1 MKIIF
6 FKLENFLSIYNATGL
21 TELSFNRENS
31 NNRLI
36 LILGA
41 NGSGKSSILDELS
54 PLPLEHTNFRN
65 KSRILKDKVGKKII
79 IYQMDNNVY
88 YKCEIIYDTKKT
100 ICYLY
105 TSIDKETWEN
115 LNPNGNVNTYVEQLE
130 SNLGFSKNYVK
141 VGYLSSAISNFIVM
155 KPTERN
161 EYISEWLPN
170 IDIYL
175 KAHKIVTTKHN
186 QKKREIDSI
195 NKELGKLST
204 INYENEINKL
214 ETNKKEV
221 LKQKEDCIKVNAVL
235 ESYLNK
241 FIEVQPVFKSLMFS
255 KNQILDNGRII
266 LQNKEELNR
275 FYNDNRDIF
284 DNHNKPEV
292 IQELITEAEL
302 RLVKNNESLYNFNL
316 RIEKLKESIQK
327 KEKHGLNKS
336 DENLSD
342 VEVRIQYSRK
352 EFDSLTEDKD
362 SYYKHYPNI
371 YDLCLK
377 LSSETLYELTTI
389 IEHLYFLYNN
399 LSTQTDLNI
408 ESLEKKLNK
417 YKEHIIKLKNDIT
430 EKNKEIDFLNK
441 KLSLSDN
448 NHILIEMYNSAPSHC
463 SIQTCKLLETLK
475 SFIDSNDDIK
485 SSENLKNVWLKQI
498 DGYNTEINNTL
509 EAIQIIQN
517 DISTL
522 MKIDKYIMDNKI
534 KIAVLPKKFVDY
546 FSEKDFSLLRNNLDQ
561 MQNDMSL
568 IKTIVSLLERIKNVE
583 GELTQLESL
592 KIKLINESLLKE
604 EYEELERLN
613 NSVNHLNSEITKI
626 NDRIVLLKGS
636 ASIFQKYKTDREFI
650 NNQINEYQLSV
661 ERIKK
666 LAKCKY
672 YFTGI
677 KNLKVRKELDLA
689 HYNKI
694 LEEIESKQD
703 RFKTENSNKTKLESI
718 RNEGLKLLRKYKI
731 LSDTWSPKIGYASW
745 EISAFLDILKA
756 QTNKDLSEMWGSELK
771 IESFNVDLNEF
782 SIKINKNGNIIDDAI
797 LCSSGEQ
804 ATLVTA
810 ISFAII
816 ALNATSKMY
825 NILRLDEVDAV
836 LDSNKRRG
844 FLSILMDRIE
854 KMNCQS
860 CFVVTH
866 NNEFD
871 MVEADVVL
879 MSEVDEMSLD
889 NKNVIFRKN

>member
-1 MKIIF
+1 MRIVY
-6 FKLENFLSIYNATGL
+6 FKLENFLSIYNATGMN
-21 TELSFNRENS
+21 EFSFDREKS
-31 NNRLI
+31 QNRLI

-65 KSRILKDKVGKKII
+65 KSRILKDKIGNKII
-79 IYQMDNNVY
+79 IYKLDNGVY
-88 YKCEIIYDTKKT
+88 YKCEIIYDIKKT
-100 ICYLY
+100 ICYLS
-105 TSIDKETWEN
+105 TSVDKETWEN
-115 LNPNGNVNTYVEQLE
+115 LNPNGNVNTYVELLE
-130 SNLGFSKNYVK
+130 THLGFSKNYIK

-170 IDIYL
+170 IDVYL

-186 QKKREIDSI
+186 QKKREIDMI

-204 INYENEINKL
+204 INYETEINKL
-214 ETNKKEV
+214 EANKREV
-221 LKQKEDCIKVNAVL
+221 LKQKEDCIKQNAIL

-241 FIEVQPVFKSLMFS
+241 FIEIQPAFKSLMFS
-255 KNQILDNGRII
+255 KNLILDNGKII
-266 LQNKEELNR
+266 LKNKEELNN
-275 FYNDNRDIF
+275 FYNENKDIF

-292 IQELITEAEL
+292 IQELITESEL
-302 RLVKNNESLYNFNL
+302 KLVKNNESLYNFNL
-316 RIEKLKESIQK
+316 RKDKLKESIYK

-336 DENLSD
+336 NENLSD
-342 VEVRIQYSRK
+342 IEVRIQYSKK
-352 EFDSLTEDKD
+352 EYDSLVEDKE
-362 SYYKHYPNI
+362 SYIKHYPNI
-371 YDLCLK
+371 YQYCLELSNETVYE
-377 LSSETLYELTTI
+377 LSSI

-399 LSTQTDLNI
+399 LSIQSDLNI
-408 ESLEKKLNK
+408 NYLEKKLNEN
-417 YKEHIIKLKNDIT
+417 KERIVKLKNDII
-430 EKNKEIDFLNK
+430 EKNDSIDTINK
-441 KLSLSDN
+441 KLSLKDN
-448 NHILIEMYNSAPSHC
+448 NHILIEMYNSAPSNC

-485 SSENLKNVWLKQI
+485 SSEGLKSVLLKQI
-498 DGYNTEINNTL
+498 DEYNAEINSSL
-509 EAIQIIQN
+509 ESIQIIQN

-522 MKIDKYIMDNKI
+522 IKIDKYIMENKG
-534 KIAVLPKKFVDY
+534 KIATLPKHFVDY
-546 FSEKDFSLLRNNLDQ
+546 FSEKDFSILRNNLDQ
-561 MQNDMSL
+561 IQNDMSL
-568 IKTIVSLLERIKNVE
+568 IKTIVSLLDRIKTVE
-583 GELTQLESL
+583 NELSQLESL

-613 NSVNHLNSEITKI
+613 NAINHLNIEINKL
-626 NDRIVLLKGS
+626 NERITLLKGS
-636 ASIFQKYKTDREFI
+636 ASIFKQYKENREQI
-650 NNQINEYQLSV
+650 NNQIDEYQKSV
-661 ERIKK
+661 ERLKK
-666 LAKCKY
+666 LAQCKY
-672 YFTGI
+672 YFTAT

-694 LEEIESKQD
+694 LEELESKQD
-703 RFKTENSNKTKLESI
+703 KFKTENSNKSKLEAI

-745 EISAFLDILKA
+745 EISAFLDVLKS

-816 ALNATSKMY
+816 ALNTSSKMY
-825 NILRLDEVDAV
+825 NILRLDEIDAV
-836 LDSNKRRG
+836 LDANKRRG

-871 MVEADVVL
+871 TVEADVIL
-879 MSEVDEMSLD
+879 MSEVDEMNLD
-889 NKNVIFRKN
+889 NKNVIYKKK

>member
-1 MKIIF
+1 MQIIF
-6 FKLENFLSIYNATGL
+6 FKLKNFLSIYNATGK
-21 TELSFNRENS
+21 TELSFNRES
-31 NNRLI
+31 SLNRLI

-65 KSRILKDKVGKKII
+65 KSRILKDKVGNKTIVYKL
-79 IYQMDNNVY
+79 DNGVY
-88 YKCEIIYDTKKT
+88 YKCEIIYDKKT
-100 ICYLY
+100 ICYLNV
-105 TSIDKETWEN
+105 SSDNKTWEN
-115 LNPNGNVNTYVEQLE
+115 LNQNGNVNTYIELLE
-130 SNLGFSKNYVK
+130 THLGFSKNYIK

-161 EYISEWLPN
+161 DYISEWLPD

-186 QKKREIDSI
+186 QKKREIDMI
-195 NKELGKLST
+195 NRELGKLTT
-204 INYENEINKL
+204 INYETEINKL
-214 ETNKKEV
+214 EVNKKEV
-221 LKQKEDCIKVNAVL
+221 LKQKEDCIKNNAVL

-241 FIEVQPVFKSLMFS
+241 FIEIQPAFKSLVFS
-255 KNQILDNGRII
+255 KNLILDNGNII
-266 LQNKEELNR
+266 LKNKEELNL
-275 FYNDNRDIF
+275 FYKDNKDIF

-302 RLVKNNESLYNFNL
+302 KLIKNNESLYNFNL
-316 RIEKLKESIQK
+316 RIEKLKESIYK
-327 KEKHGLNKS
+327 KEQHSSNKS
-336 DENLSD
+336 NESLPD
-342 VEVRIQYSRK
+342 VEARIQYARK
-352 EFDSLTEDKD
+352 EYDSLVEDKE
-362 SYYKHYPNI
+362 SYEKHYKTI
-371 YDLCLK
+371 YDICLE
-377 LSSETLYELTTI
+377 LNGETLYELTAI

-399 LSTQTDLNI
+399 LSAQINLNISHLETDLDKHKN
-408 ESLEKKLNK
+408 N
-417 YKEHIIKLKNDIT
+417 IIKLKKEIN
-430 EKNKEIDFLNK
+430 EKNEDINTINK
-441 KLSLSDN
+441 KLSFSDN
-448 NHILIEMYNSAPSHC
+448 NHILIDMYNSAPSNC
-463 SIQTCKLLETLK
+463 SIQTCKLLNTLK

-485 SSENLKNVWLKQI
+485 STESLKAVLFKRIETCNI
-498 DGYNTEINNTL
+498 EIEETL
-509 EAIQIIQN
+509 ESIQIIQN

-522 MKIDKYIMDNKI
+522 IKIDKYIMENKNKI
-534 KIAVLPKKFVDY
+534 ATFPKEFVDY
-546 FSEKDFSLLRNNLDQ
+546 FSEKDFSILRNNLDQ

-568 IKTIVSLLERIKNVE
+568 IKTIVSLLDRIKNVE
-583 GELTQLESL
+583 NELSQLESL
-592 KIKLINESLLKE
+592 KIKLINDSLLKE

-613 NSVNHLNSEITKI
+613 NSVVYLNSEITKL
-626 NDRIVLLKGS
+626 NDRIILLKGS
-636 ASIFQKYKTDREFI
+636 ASIFQKYKDDKEFI
-650 NNQINEYQLSV
+650 DNQIKEYKISIEKL
-661 ERIKK
+661 KK
-666 LAKCKY
+666 LAQCKY

-703 RFKTENSNKTKLESI
+703 KFKTEHSNKTKLEAI
-718 RNEGLKLLRKYKI
+718 RNEGLKLLRKYKV

-745 EISAFLDILKA
+745 EISAFLDILKN
-756 QTNKDLSEMWGSELK
+756 QTNNDLAEMWGSELK

-816 ALNATSKMY
+816 ALNASSKMY
-825 NILRLDEVDAV
+825 NVLRLDEVDAV

-871 MVEADVVL
+871 TVEADVIL
-879 MSEVDEMSLD
+879 MSDVDEMNLE
-889 NKNVIFRKN
+889 NKNIIYRNN